1 MHSRKGI
8 GVTLLAQRWDK
19 VVDFGSPMTA
29 WTPEMLAQH
38 GKETMAR
45 HNTPEEAKASAAK
58 AAAED
63 YYRHVK
69 HGYDLN
75 PFCTQGAR
83 NDWQRGFDNAGPRP
97 YEDPRIVQFDTI
109 YLRGRAAAEILEDLK

>member
-1 MHSRKGI
+1 MA
-8 GVTLLAQRWDK
+8 LLAQRWNR

-38 GKETMAR
+38 KENGMSR
-45 HNTPEEAKASAAK
+45 FSTPEEAKASAAN

-63 YYRHVK
+63 YDRHIK
-69 HGYDLN
+69 YGFDLN
-75 PFCTQGAR
+75 PFSTPGAR
-83 NDWQRGFDNAGPRP
+83 DDWQRGFDNAGPRS

-109 YLRGRAAAEILEDLK
+109 YLRGRAAAEIMEKSNELQTRS